1 MFNQQSN
8 KGAIRSTLSA
18 VANTARVVDIAM
30 EIAII
35 NLQTTLEEEKAEALL
50 RLQELQQSSAT
61 KK

>member
-1 MFNQQSN
+1 MFNQQNN

-50 RLQELQQSSAT
+50 RLKELQSSAT

>member
-1 MFNQQSN
+1 MFNQQNS

-50 RLQELQQSSAT
+50 RLKELQQSSAT